1 MSLIEKRIGALNMNS
16 KLLGYLVLLLFGV
29 FLVQSGVYAEAK
41 QGTKKSPAKVNG
53 SPTRTYLDIN
63 KIATQ
68 FTNDG
73 KSDLD
78 NSGNSAFVYPA
89 GSGKTA
95 VFESGFLWGAYGE
108 NDTLKVGGSAYGTGL
123 QGGRITNSGL
133 PYAQLTVIPAD
144 DPSVR
149 LYRVRADIYPSGPEV
164 DLTKEATWE
173 GISASDML
181 AQYLKDWNEWPATDG
196 APTWVDTDG
205 VYGTKMAVIPG
216 VRGADQTIWFV
227 ANDLNQKLT
236 TGLYGTTPLGIEYQ
250 ATYWAYN
257 QSGAL
262 GNMIFR
268 KYKIINKSNLP
279 FKNMIVSMF
288 SDIDDGN
295 ATDDYAG
302 CDTLLSLGYCYNANA
317 TDATYSPLPP
327 PAVGFD
333 FFQGP
338 KVPGVNGQD
347 VNGNGV
353 NDAIDYA
360 TVDGKKVGPGY
371 VNLPMTAFYYFANGD
386 ANVTD
391 PTIGSKAGA
400 TQFYNFFQG
409 KVGLTGNYFV
419 DPTTGLNT
427 TFVLTGDPQKH
438 TGWVDGMVLS
448 SGDRRIGLAS
458 GPFTMAVG
466 DTQEIVVS
474 EIAAGAITGVDRL
487 SAIGL
492 LKFYDEQAQSAYD
505 NNFDLP
511 TAPPAPFVKVT
522 SLDKEIILNWDNSV
536 TAVAATENFSK
547 KGHVFQGYNVYQL
560 PTSSSDKSEGKLI
573 ATYDIVDGIGK
584 IEDKYFDSKTGVVAT
599 GVQQFGN
606 DNGVKRYIDLTAD
619 EINGGTPLIN
629 GIRYYFAVTSYSYSA
644 TASVVNNLETPL
656 DIITVVPHANN
667 PGVSLY
673 TATGT
678 KITNVTHATGTGDA
692 TVFYVV
698 TDPTKTVG
706 GNYKIGFSTQPDLLT
721 ASAAGWYT
729 GLTGEA
735 SIVLSEDAKQVDY
748 SVSITGVDS
757 LGTLS
762 GVGIGDAN
770 TGAINKTI
778 KLTNATVLSKL
789 VGSASGSWKSS
800 DTTEPF
806 TPALETAL
814 VSGGLAFLAFG
825 NADTLFAPISISTYP
840 WYLDR
845 GTTHVLSYQHDL
857 KLDEA
862 YQTVEG
868 IQPKIGSLT
877 FAFPMSYAAE
887 GLTEQGDPNEKWPLT
902 LMGDGA
908 TVFGY
913 ASGHN
918 ADFYGGGD
926 SCTVEDY
933 QQDLEFRWTG
943 VAASNESPVTSGG
956 SMAIIRSR
964 SAAAAQALVRVPFE
978 IWEVERNRQIMCV
991 ITDRNVDALSPWG
1004 DRGIPQYYRLSGRE
1018 YISVIARAY
1027 DTTVA
1032 KTLTRTDSKATWALM
1047 FKDSADYSKHPYR
1060 WHTGDKYYIKYANPI
1075 IPGSDTYTFSSPAPT
1090 AYSKAKAKEDVKNI
1104 NVFPNPYYGVN
1115 SEELNKYNRFV
1126 TFSHLPSVAK
1136 IRVFNLAGVLVKTI
1150 EHNSDSQ
1157 FERWD
1162 LANQNGLPVASGLYI
1177 AYIDMPDL
1185 GVTKTLKVAIIQEQQ
1200 ILDRF

>member
-1 MSLIEKRIGALNMNS
+1 MNS

-41 QGTKKSPAKVNG
+41 QGTKKSPEKTNG
-53 SPTRTYLDIN
+53 VPSRTYLDIN
-63 KIATQ
+63 KICTQ

-73 KSDLD
+73 RSDLD

-95 VFESGFLWGAYGE
+95 VFESGFLWGAYIAG
-108 NDTLKVGGSAYGTGL
+108 DPQVRVGGSAYGTGL
-123 QGGRITNSGL
+123 QGGKVTNSGL
-133 PYAQLTVIPAD
+133 PWNQLTFESSTAANVG
-144 DPSVR
+144 V
-149 LYRVRADIYPSGPEV
+149 YRVRADIYPGGPEV
-164 DLTKEATWE
+164 DLTKEAVWE
-173 GISASDML
+173 GSSASVML
-181 AQYLKDWNEWPATDG
+181 AQYLSDYNNWPAASG

-216 VRGADQTIWFV
+216 VRGADQTIWCV

-236 TGLYGTTPLGIEYQ
+236 TGLYGANPLGIEYQ

-268 KYKIINKSNLP
+268 KYKIINKSNTT
-279 FKNMIVSMF
+279 FNNMIVSMW

-295 ATDDYAG
+295 ATDDFSG
-302 CDTLLSLGYCYNANA
+302 CDTNLSLGYCYNANA

-338 KVPGVNGQD
+338 KVAGVAGQDLNKNGVDDALDYAIVNG
-347 VNGNGV
+347 
-353 NDAIDYA
+353 A
-360 TVDGKKVGPGY
+360 KVGPGFI
-371 VNLPMTAFYYFANGD
+371 NLPMTAFYYFANGD

-391 PTIGSKAGA
+391 PKIGDPAGS

-438 TGWVDGMVLS
+438 KGWVDGMVLPA
-448 SGDRRIGLAS
+448 GDRRIGLAS
-458 GPFTMAVG
+458 GPFTMNPG
-466 DTQEIVVS
+466 DEQEIVVA
-474 EIAAGAITGVDRL
+474 EIAAGAVTGVDRL

-492 LKFYDEQAQSAYD
+492 LKFYDEQAQSAYN

-522 SLDKEIILNWDNSV
+522 ELDKEVILNWDNSL

-547 KGHVFQGYNVYQL
+547 KGHTFQGYNVYQL
-560 PTSSSDKSEGKLI
+560 PTASSDKSEGKLI
-573 ATYDIVDGIGK
+573 ATYDIVDGVGK
-584 IEDKYFDSKTGVVAT
+584 IEDRYFDSKTGVVAT

-606 DNGVKRYIDLTAD
+606 DNGVVRYINLTAD
-619 EINGGTPLIN
+619 DLNGGTPLIN
-629 GIRYYFAVTSYSYSA
+629 GIRYYFAVTAYSYSA

-656 DIITVVPHANN
+656 DIITVIPHSNN
-667 PGVSLY
+667 PGVAL
-673 TATGT
+673 ATEYG
-678 KITNVTHATGTGDA
+678 KQYTNVTHPAGVA
-692 TVFYVV
+692 NASVYYVV
-698 TDPTKTVG
+698 TDPTKTTG
-706 GNYKIGFSTQPDLLT
+706 QTYTLGFSTIPDKLT
-721 ASAAGWYT
+721 ATGTGNNGAVADVSVVLNEAGTAATYSISVTDIDLTAPVVTSGIGAGLGSISKNIPITIETVLGKHVGVANGTWSSTDAVEPLTTALRDALAANSLEYVLT
-729 GLTGEA
+729 GL
-735 SIVLSEDAKQVDY
+735 D
-748 SVSITGVDS
+748 
-757 LGTLS
+757 
-762 GVGIGDAN
+762 
-770 TGAINKTI
+770 TI
-778 KLTNATVLSKL
+778 
-789 VGSASGSWKSS
+789 
-800 DTTEPF
+800 E
-806 TPALETAL
+806 
-814 VSGGLAFLAFG
+814 
-825 NADTLFAPISISTYP
+825 APIIVASYP

-845 GTTHVLSYQHDL
+845 GTTRVLSYQRNYSLDDAYITLDGIQTKVGDL
-857 KLDEA
+857 TFSAPTSFIKDASQTHLTTVGSPASAHPLAYFDLEA
-862 YQTVEG
+862 YFGT
-868 IQPKIGSLT
+868 S
-877 FAFPMSYAAE
+877 S
-887 GLTEQGDPNEKWPLT
+887 T
-902 LMGDGA
+902 LVSDN
-908 TVFGY
+908 F
-913 ASGHN
+913 
-918 ADFYGGGD
+918 GGGTAVTQTD
-926 SCTVEDY
+926 LI
-933 QQDLEFRWTG
+933 QDIEFRFTG
-943 VAASNESPVTSGG
+943 VSASATTNDTLITSGG
-956 SMAIIRSR
+956 QWATIRSK
-964 SAAAAQALVRVPFE
+964 SVAGAQRRVRIPFE
-978 IWEVERNRQIMCV
+978 VWEVERNRQINIV
-991 ITDRNVDALSPWG
+991 LTDRNADGKAPWG
-1004 DRGIPQYYRLSGRE
+1004 NSTTPQWFRMGSRDYMMF
-1018 YISVIARAY
+1018 IATPYNA
-1027 DTTVA
+1027 DTTA
-1032 KTLTRTDSKATWALM
+1032 WSPILRTDAHATWWFSLDETTNWA
-1047 FKDSADYSKHPYR
+1047 H
-1060 WHTGDKYYIKYANPI
+1060 GDVFRIAYANPI
-1075 IPGSDTYTFSSPAPT
+1075 VPGTDTYTFTTPAAT
-1090 AYSKAKAKEDVKNI
+1090 AYTKAKAKEDVKNI

>member
-1 MSLIEKRIGALNMNS
+1 MNS
-16 KLLGYLVLLLFGV
+16 KLLGYLVLLLFGL

-41 QGTKKSPAKVNG
+41 QGTKKSPAKVDG
-53 SPTRTYLDIN
+53 SPTRTFLDIN

-95 VFESGFLWGAYGE
+95 VFESGFLWGAFVSG
-108 NDTLKVGGSAYGTGL
+108 DAQVRVGGSAYGTGL
-123 QGGRITNSGL
+123 QGGKITNSGL
-133 PYAQLTVIPAD
+133 AWSALTAEPATAAN
-144 DPSVR
+144 VR
-149 LYRVRADIYPSGPEV
+149 LYRVRADIYPGGPAV
-164 DLTKEATWE
+164 DLTTEATWE
-173 GISASDML
+173 GKSASDML
-181 AQYLKDWNEWPATDG
+181 AQYLKDYNEWPAADG
-196 APTWVDTDG
+196 APTWVDTEG
-205 VYGTKMAVIPG
+205 VYGAKMAVIPG

-236 TGLYGTTPLGIEYQ
+236 TGLYGTDPLGIEYQ

-268 KYKIINKSNLP
+268 KYKIINKSNTA
-279 FKNMIVSMF
+279 FNNMIVSMW

-295 ATDDYAG
+295 ATDDYSG

-338 KVPGVNGQD
+338 KVAGVNGQD
-347 VNGNGV
+347 LNGNGI

-360 TVDGKKVGPGY
+360 IVDGKKVGPGFI
-371 VNLPMTAFYYFANGD
+371 NLPMTAFYYFANGD

-409 KVGLTGNYFV
+409 KVGLTSNYFV

-438 TGWVDGMVLS
+438 TGWIDGMVLPA
-448 SGDRRIGLAS
+448 GDRRIGLAS
-458 GPFTMAVG
+458 GPFTMNPG
-466 DTQEIVVS
+466 DEQEIVVS
-474 EIAAGAITGVDRL
+474 EIAAGAVTGVDRL

-522 SLDKEIILNWDNSV
+522 SLDKEIILNWDNS
-536 TAVAATENFSK
+536 TSAVAATENFSK
-547 KGHVFQGYNVYQL
+547 KGHLFQGYNVYQL
-560 PTSSSDKSEGKLI
+560 PTASSDKSEGKLI
-573 ATYDIVDGIGK
+573 ATYDIVDGVGK
-584 IEDKYFDSKTGVVAT
+584 IEDKYFDSKSGVVAT

-606 DNGVKRYIDLTAD
+606 DNGVKRYIDITIDDL
-619 EINGGTPLIN
+619 NGGTPLIN
-629 GIRYYFAVTSYSYSA
+629 GIRYYFAVTAYSYSA
-644 TASVVNNLETPL
+644 SASVVNNLETPL
-656 DIITVVPHANN
+656 DIITVIPHTNN
-667 PGVSLY
+667 PGVSV
-673 TATGT
+673 ATTTG
-678 KITNVTHATGTGDA
+678 KKYTNVTHATGSADN
-692 TVFYVV
+692 V
-698 TDPTKTVG
+698 TCYYLVSDPTKTTG
-706 GNYKIGFSTQPDLLT
+706 KSYTLGFSTQPDLLSG
-721 ASAAGWYT
+721 SAEGWYT
-729 GLTGEA
+729 TATAEA
-735 SIVLSEDAKQVDY
+735 SVVLNEAGTKLDY
-748 SVSITGVDS
+748 TVSITDANLV
-757 LGTLS
+757 GTISAS
-762 GVGIGDAN
+762 GLGDAN
-770 TGAINKTI
+770 TLAINKNI
-778 KLTNATVLSKL
+778 ALTSNTVLGH
-789 VGSASGSWKSS
+789 VVASASGSWIDTSS
-800 DTTEPF
+800 TEPF
-806 TPALETAL
+806 TTAL
-814 VSGGLAFLAFG
+814 KDALVGEGLAFIAAG
-825 NADTLFAPISISTYP
+825 AADTMYVPLAIQTYP

-845 GTTHVLSYQHDL
+845 GTTRILSYQRDL
-857 KLDEA
+857 SLDNA
-862 YQTVEG
+862 YLTVDG
-868 IQPKIGSLT
+868 IQPKVGGFS
-877 FAFPMSYAAE
+877 FGAPSSYYAWELVHQADA
-887 GLTEQGDPNEKWPLT
+887 TEANPVAVW
-902 LMGDGA
+902 GDGS
-908 TVFGY
+908 TIFGY
-913 ASGHN
+913 ATGRG
-918 ADFYGGGD
+918 ADFYGGGGAA
-926 SCTVEDY
+926 TVADLC
-933 QQDLEFRWTG
+933 QDIELRFTG
-943 VAASNESPVTSGG
+943 VAASNEAPVTSGG
-956 SMAIIRSR
+956 SIATMHARTGSV
-964 SAAAAQALVRVPFE
+964 QGLVRIPFE
-978 IWEVERNRQIMCV
+978 VWEVERNRQINCY
-991 ITDRNVDALSPWG
+991 ITDRNLDAASPWG
-1004 DRGIPQYYRLSGRE
+1004 NAGMPQWYRIAGRNYVE
-1018 YISVIARAY
+1018 FIAKPYDSV
-1027 DTTVA
+1027 TVQS
-1032 KTLTRTDSKATWALM
+1032 RTDSKITWTLILE
-1047 FKDSADYSKHPYR
+1047 DGESGPLCV
-1060 WHTGDKYYIKYANPI
+1060 WHTGDVLRIKYANSLV
-1075 IPGSDTYTFSSPAPT
+1075 PGQDTYTFTAPEPS